1 MEFTY
6 NIKVVNDF
14 TDDELLVILQD
25 AVKHMSNPK
34 HICSSFDTKTQA
46 LVYELVGYRVIQVSP
61 EDIDRLDS
69 LVKGS
74 CEI

>member
-14 TDDELLVILQD
+14 TDNELIEILQD
-25 AVKHMSNPK
+25 AIKHMANPK
-34 HICSSFDTKTQA
+34 HICSSFGTKTQA
-46 LVYELVGYRVIQVSP
+46 LVYELVGYRVIQVSS
-61 EDIDRLDS
+61 EDIDRLDA
-69 LVKGS
+69 LVKGN